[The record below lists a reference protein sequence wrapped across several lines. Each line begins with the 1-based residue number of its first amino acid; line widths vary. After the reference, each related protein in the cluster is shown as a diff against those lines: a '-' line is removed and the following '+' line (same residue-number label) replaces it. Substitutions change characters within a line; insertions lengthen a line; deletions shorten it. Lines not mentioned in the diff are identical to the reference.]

1 MTEPDRPVAAR
12 PRVLLKPHKSQ
23 PFYGRHPWVLD
34 SAIAKIEGTVAD
46 GDAVDLISEKGS
58 WIARGWFNSHSRIR
72 VRLYTW
78 KQDEDLDD
86 AFLRRKIESAI
97 SLRRELGLLGGNSA
111 TRLIYSEADGLSG
124 LIVDSF
130 GSHLVVQP
138 TAMAMAN
145 RLDSIVPQLVELANP
160 ASILVRIDEGT
171 AQREGLTAVAEHK
184 WGEPPPEVVFIE
196 EHGVR
201 YGVQMAK
208 GQKTGFYID
217 QRDNRL
223 AAARYMRGRKLLDM
237 CCYSGGFS
245 LCAVKFGGACEAIGV
260 DTSEHV
266 VQLARA
272 NAQLND
278 VDHVR
283 FEKGDCF
290 EDLDAR
296 HAAGEKF
303 DAVVLDPPKFTRGRK
318 GIDDALRAYHRLNQR
333 AVELLTPGGILVT
346 CSCSGNVSRE
356 DFFDMLYG
364 VAVKTKRDIQVLEMR
379 GAAADHPV
387 GVVCPENQYLKCF
400 ICRVV

>member
-34 SAIAKIEGTVAD
+34 SAIANIEGNVAD

-58 WIARGWFNSHSRIR
+58 WIARGRFNSHSRIR

-237 CCYSGGFS
+237 C
-245 LCAVKFGGACEAIGV
+245 
-260 DTSEHV
+260 
-266 VQLARA
+266 
-272 NAQLND
+272 
-278 VDHVR
+278 
-283 FEKGDCF
+283 
-290 EDLDAR
+290 
-296 HAAGEKF
+296 
-303 DAVVLDPPKFTRGRK
+303 
-318 GIDDALRAYHRLNQR
+318 
-333 AVELLTPGGILVT
+333 
-346 CSCSGNVSRE
+346 
-356 DFFDMLYG
+356 
-364 VAVKTKRDIQVLEMR
+364 
-379 GAAADHPV
+379 
-387 GVVCPENQYLKCF
+387 
-400 ICRVV
+400 

>member
-78 KQDEDLDD
+78 KQDEDLDE

-245 LCAVKFGGACEAIGV
+245 LCAVKFGGAREAIGV

-364 VAVKTKRDIQVLEMR
+364 VAVKTKRDIQVLETR